1 MASIQKTAKGYRAQV
16 KTLGVRDSQVF
27 PTRREA
33 VEWGARRELEI
44 KEGKSKHPGEL
55 HTLREALRR
64 YAEEVSPS
72 KRGEH
77 WEVIRL
83 AAFEKPSYG
92 LPLDLPMAQV
102 TPQHVAD
109 FRDVRGAKLK
119 DSSVLRELTV
129 LSSVFEA
136 ARLEWGWAKH
146 NPCRDIRKP
155 RQGKHRE
162 RVILWWELRAIFRK
176 MGHRPR
182 AQRIE
187 TVSQAVAL
195 ATLTALRTGMRAGEI
210 CNLTWSRVYE
220 AHAHLPLTKN
230 GGSRNVPLSRRALEL
245 LERARGWDDERVLG
259 LTTATL
265 DALFRKYR
273 ARAGLEGFTFHDTRH
288 TAATMLAKK
297 LHILDLCKMF
307 GWKDPKMAMVYY
319 NPHASTIAAL
329 LN

>member
-33 VEWGARRELEI
+33 VEWGARRELQI
-44 KEGKSKHPGEL
+44 KEGKTKHPGEL
-55 HTLREALRR
+55 HTLLEALRR
-64 YAEEVSPS
+64 YAEEVSPT
-72 KRGEH
+72 KRGER
-77 WEVIRL
+77 WEAVRL
-83 AAFEKPSYG
+83 AAFEKPSYR
-92 LPLDLPMAQV
+92 LPLDLPIIDV
-102 TPQHVAD
+102 TPQHIAD

-119 DSSVLRELTV
+119 DSSVLRELTL
-129 LSSVFEA
+129 LSSVFET
-136 ARLEWGWAKH
+136 ARLEWGWVKH
-146 NPCRDIRKP
+146 NPCKDIRKP
-155 RQGKHRE
+155 REGKHRE
-162 RVILWWELRAIFRK
+162 RVILWWELRKIFRK

-195 ATLTALRTGMRAGEI
+195 ATLTALRTGMRAGEL
-210 CNLTWSRVYE
+210 CGLTWSKVYE
-220 AHAHLPLTKN
+220 AHAHLPVTKN
-230 GGSRNVPLSRRALEL
+230 GESRNVPLSRRALEL
-245 LERARGWDDERVLG
+245 LERAKGWDDERVLG

>member
-33 VEWGARRELEI
+33 VEWGARRELQI
-44 KEGKSKHPGEL
+44 KEGKTKHPGEIK
-55 HTLREALRR
+55 TLRDALRR
-64 YAEEVSPS
+64 YGEEVSIN
-72 KRGEH
+72 KRGER
-77 WEVIRL
+77 WEQIRL
-83 AAFEKPSYG
+83 AAFEQPGYR
-92 LPLDLPMAQV
+92 LPLDSPLAGV
-102 TPQHVAD
+102 TPQHIAD
-109 FRDVRGAKLK
+109 FRDVRGLKLK
-119 DSSVLRELTV
+119 DSSVLRELTL
-129 LSSVFEA
+129 LSSVFET
-136 ARLEWGWAKH
+136 ARLEWGWATA
-146 NPCRDIRKP
+146 NPCKDIRKP
-155 RQGKHRE
+155 REGKHRE
-162 RVILWWELRAIFRK
+162 RVIAWWELRLILRK

-195 ATLTALRTGMRAGEI
+195 ATLTALRTGMRAGEL
-210 CNLTWSRVYE
+210 CSLTWSRVHE
-220 AHAHLPLTKN
+220 AHAHLPVTKN
-230 GGSRNVPLSRRALEL
+230 GDPRNVPLSRRALAL
-245 LERARGWDDERVLG
+245 VERAKGWDDERVLG

-297 LHILDLCKMF
+297 LHVLDLCKMF
-307 GWKDPKMAMVYY
+307 GWKNPAMAMVYY
-319 NPHASTIAAL
+319 NPHASTIAAQ